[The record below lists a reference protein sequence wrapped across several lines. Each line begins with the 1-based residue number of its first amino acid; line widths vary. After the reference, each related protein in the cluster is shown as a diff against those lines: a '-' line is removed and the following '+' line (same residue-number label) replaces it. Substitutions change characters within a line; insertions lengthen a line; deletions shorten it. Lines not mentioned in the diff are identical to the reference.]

1 MQLRKRSTIETQER
15 IQLWLKEPF
24 DEATHA
30 EIRDLQQNNPSL
42 LNEAFYTQLEFGTG
56 GMRGLMGVGTNRMNR
71 YTIQMATQG
80 LCNYLLKT
88 LQEKEFRVA
97 IGYDNRHHSKEFAHE
112 AASVLAGNGMHV
124 YLFDS
129 LHPTPLVSFAC
140 RHYHCHAAIMI
151 TASHNPKAYNGYK
164 VYWSDGAQVIAP
176 HDKGIIQEVNAISTP
191 SSVRLLKFP
200 NSLIHFIGKELD
212 QVYLKTINT
221 LQLNASLNARK
232 GPSLKIVYTSL
243 HGTGIPLLPQML
255 KEWGFTQLELVD
267 SQCIPDGDFPTVTSP
282 NPENVKTLEMG
293 IEKLLEIDGD
303 ILIANDPDADR
314 AALVVRDLDGIRLLT
329 GSQIATLCTAH
340 ILKMLSEQG
349 RLPPNGYI
357 VKSFV
362 TTPLMKAIAEEY
374 KIPCF
379 DVPTGF
385 KYIAQVIREQSELCF
400 IFGAEESYGYLLGAQ
415 TRDKDGIS
423 VGALFAE
430 MALVAKENGKTLY
443 QELLDIFK
451 KYGVYRE
458 KLLSISFEETQKGR
472 EQIESA
478 IKKMHLHTP
487 KELLGTKVT
496 HIEDQSGVL
505 SLHLADKSL
514 LHIRASGT
522 EPIIKIYASVY
533 CAHPEGTNTLDLIEH
548 CDTLCDGYLTLLK
561 QILTNNF

>member
-1 MQLRKRSTIETQER
+1 
-15 IQLWLKEPF
+15 
-24 DEATHA
+24 
-30 EIRDLQQNNPSL
+30 
-42 LNEAFYTQLEFGTG
+42 
-56 GMRGLMGVGTNRMNR
+56 MGVGTNRMNR
-71 YTIQMATQG
+71 YTVQMATQG

-112 AASVLAGNGMHV
+112 AASVLSGNGMHV

-140 RHYHCHAAIMI
+140 RYYQCHAAIMI
-151 TASHNPKAYNGYK
+151 TASHNPRDYNGYK
-164 VYWSDGAQVIAP
+164 VYWSDGAQVVAP
-176 HDKGIIQEVNAISTP
+176 HDKRIIQEVNAISTP
-191 SSVRLLKFP
+191 SSVCLLKFP
-200 NSLIHFIGKELD
+200 NSLVHFIGKELD
-212 QVYLKTINT
+212 TAYLKTMRE
-221 LQLNASLNARK
+221 LQLTPSLNSKK
-232 GPSLKIVYTSL
+232 GSSLKIVYTSL
-243 HGTGIPLLPQML
+243 HGTGVPLLPQML
-255 KEWGFTQLELVD
+255 KEWGFTELTLLD
-267 SQCIPDGDFPTVTSP
+267 SQCIPDGDFPTVKSP

-293 IEKLLEIDGD
+293 IEKLLEINGD

-329 GSQIATLCTAH
+329 GSQIAALCTAH

-349 RLPPNGYI
+349 KLPANGYI
-357 VKSFV
+357 VKSIV

-374 KIPCF
+374 GVPCF

-415 TRDKDGIS
+415 TRDKDG
-423 VGALFAE
+423 VGAGALFAE
-430 MALVAKENGKTLY
+430 MALAAKENGKTLY
-443 QELLDIFK
+443 MELLDIFK

-472 EQIESA
+472 EQIAKA
-478 IKKMHLHTP
+478 IKKMHLDTP
-487 KELLGTKVT
+487 EQMLGTAVT
-496 HIEDQSGVL
+496 HVEDQTGVL
-505 SLHLADKSL
+505 TLHLADRSV

-533 CAHPEGTNTLDLIEH
+533 CPHHEGANTEDLIEH

-561 QILTNNF
+561 QILTHNF